1 MAIDFQQVQSQVKQ
15 MGETAVQRSGELKG
29 RRESA
34 LGMLSKHAEDPER
47 LVERVERIRREA
59 DPNLRC
65 GVPAMK
71 LERRPEPLN
80 YRSPLPE
87 LPPSA
92 SLLAADGSQ
101 INPDRHAQ
109 ANFCMINVGA
119 IQMRLGLADAPQVT
133 IESRLVF
140 DEEMFTP
147 RGVISEA
154 QVALRRDLSER
165 KRLSELASQAQPPVI
180 TLTDGPMELWGGGD
194 SQDRDDFAK
203 SLDAYQEA
211 LRSLCEIGATTAGY
225 VDKPSANLVVRLLET
240 AMLPEG
246 GLREIKNFYP
256 LRGVSD
262 RWIYQRLLAP
272 GERSAVFAIQSRSAA
287 QYSGDLGLHFFY
299 LNVGLPGNPWLAR
312 VETPL
317 WVARDQKR
325 LDDLQAVLFQQCQI
339 LGSRPYPY
347 LIHRAHEAAVV
358 SFEEKEQISEMI
370 VRELLSRGVELDS
383 FSAKQSIKNLD
394 KRTRL

>member
-15 MGETAVQRSGELKG
+15 MGEAAVQRSGELKD
-29 RRESA
+29 RREAA
-34 LGMLSKHAEDPER
+34 LGMLGEHADDPER
-47 LVERVERIRREA
+47 LSLRVERIRREV

-65 GVPAMK
+65 AVPAIS
-71 LERRPEPLN
+71 LSVPPEPLD
-80 YRSPLPE
+80 YHPGLPE

-109 ANFCMINVGA
+109 ANFCLINVGA
-119 IQMRLGLADAPQVT
+119 IQMRLGEADAPQVT

-140 DEEMFTP
+140 DEELFTP
-147 RGVISEA
+147 SGVISEA

-165 KRLSELASQAQPPVI
+165 KRLSELANNAPPPVI
-180 TLTDGPMELWGGGD
+180 TFTDGPMELWGGRD
-194 SQDRDDFAK
+194 AQDRQDFEK
-203 SLDAYQEA
+203 SLEAYQEA
-211 LRSLCEIGATTAGY
+211 LRSLSEIGATTAGY

-240 AMLPEG
+240 AMLPEDD
-246 GLREIKNFYP
+246 LREIRNFYP

-262 RWIYQRLLAP
+262 RWIYQRLLSP
-272 GERSAVFAIQSRSAA
+272 GDRSAVFAIQSRSAMH
-287 QYSGDLGLHFFY
+287 YTGDLGLHFFY
-299 LNVGLPGNPWLAR
+299 LNVGSPNNPWLAR
-312 VETPL
+312 VEIPA
-317 WVARDQKR
+317 WVAGDRER
-325 LDDLQAVLFQQCQI
+325 LDHLQAVLFHQCQM

-370 VRELLSRGVELDS
+370 VRELLSRGVELDGL
-383 FSAKQSIKNLD
+383 SAKQAIKDLD
-394 KRTRL
+394 KRTRY